1 VPNIGEMID
10 KYKILSVLG
19 AGGMGQ
25 VFLAEDTLLGR
36 KAALKFLSAGSA
48 GDPELRDR
56 FFREARAASS
66 LSHPNIC
73 TIYEIR
79 DHADEPF
86 ISMEFARGETL
97 ASLIRSRRRSS
108 WQAVD
113 VAIQI
118 AEALAEAHR
127 IGIVH
132 RDIKPA
138 NIVVDPRG
146 RVKVLDF
153 GLAKRVGGPD
163 GGLQS
168 QFETNPGVVLGTAS
182 YMSPEQARGLP
193 VDHRSDIWSL
203 GVCLFEMLTGTSPFA
218 GGSAADTFA
227 AVLRGQ
233 PLPPSAL
240 IDGIPEGLDDLVLE
254 CIRKSPDERIQ
265 SATDLVRR
273 LRSIANRI
281 SSGSHTPLQRPVDD
295 RRDEPTE
302 VFDPAA
308 DTVISWERS
317 NEDTPSRPE
326 TPTNL
331 SSIHTRLV
339 GRDAEIAEVAKLI
352 QDPAVRLLTLTGIGG
367 TGKTTL
373 ARATARE
380 LLGQFPDGVFF
391 IEMADVVDPEL
402 VLPSIAQ
409 PLGIRDDG
417 GSVPLDALRSFL
429 AGKQVLIVI
438 DNFEQVIDAAPMLA
452 ELLAS
457 APGLKLMVTS
467 REVLR
472 LSAETEFPVPSLGLP
487 ENGEVS
493 SDDLRRA
500 EAVVLFAERARSAM
514 PAFTLTEE
522 NISEVASI
530 CRRLDG
536 LPLAIELAAA
546 RIKVLSPTAILQKL
560 EHGLDLLTGGA
571 RDHPERQRTMRGAVS
586 WSYSLLSENEKAV
599 FRKLAV
605 FAGGF
610 RLVAAEA
617 VCQTKKVGGTEMT
630 DRITSLIDK
639 SLLVRREVR
648 GGEPRFRM
656 LEVVRDLA
664 VELLQAEGE
673 ERSARRRH
681 AEYFVALGEAAEPHL
696 QTADSRE
703 WLAQLEEDHDNIRAA
718 MRWTLADDHALA
730 VRLAVSL
737 RNFWLVHSHLREGFE
752 WLRAAAALETVPE
765 QALQFKLLNGLGL
778 AARFLGDLVTARSA
792 YERGLAA
799 GEAAGNLPGTALSNR
814 GLGLVAMQQGD
825 LAAARSYFDAGLAI
839 SRQIEDKYGIAMS
852 LAFIGDLARTEGRF
866 TDSIGPFTE
875 AVGLFRELE
884 NKTATSDVLNNLGA
898 ALVCLGEPGNAAP
911 YFREALET
919 AYALSN
925 RITTSCSL
933 DGFSAIAVIEGDLEK
948 AALLFGAAD
957 EIRNTIGYEIE
968 PAEAGFRDRFISQL
982 RGEMPAEDIEPAWQK
997 GRKISLEDAIEIA
1010 LAVSDKNLAAEANRS

>member
-1 VPNIGEMID
+1 MPNIGEIID

-56 FFREARAASS
+56 FIREARAASS

-79 DHADEPF
+79 DHPDEPYLA
-86 ISMEFARGETL
+86 MEFAEGETL
-97 ASLIRSRRRSS
+97 AALIRSRRRSS

-113 VAIQI
+113 VAIQV
-118 AEALAEAHR
+118 AEALSEAHR

-138 NIVVDPRG
+138 NIIVDARG

-153 GLAKRVGGPD
+153 GLAKRMS
-163 GGLQS
+163 GLAGDAGS
-168 QFETNPGVVLGTAS
+168 QFETSPGVVLGTAS

-218 GGSAADTFA
+218 GETAADTFA
-227 AVLRGQ
+227 AVLRGE

-240 IDGIPEGLDDLVLE
+240 IDGVPDDLGDLVLE
-254 CIRKSPDERIQ
+254 CIRKPPDERVR
-265 SATDLVRR
+265 SADDLVRR
-273 LRSIANRI
+273 LRLIANRI
-281 SSGSHTPLQRPVDD
+281 SSGSDAAFSAQADARH
-295 RRDEPTE
+295 DEPTE
-302 VFDPAA
+302 VFDAAA
-308 DTVISWERS
+308 DTVISSGASLRL
-317 NEDTPSRPE
+317 E

-331 SSIHTRLV
+331 TSFQSRMV
-339 GRDAEIAEVAKLI
+339 GREAEIGAVTGMLR
-352 QDPAVRLLTLTGIGG
+352 DPAVRLITLTGIGG

-373 ARATARE
+373 ARAAARE
-380 LLGQFPDGVFF
+380 LLGEFPDGVYFV
-391 IEMADVVDPEL
+391 EMADVVNPNL

-409 PLGIRDDG
+409 PLGIKDDG
-417 GSVPLDALRSFL
+417 GSAQADVLKEFL
-429 AGKQVLIVI
+429 AGKRILIII
-438 DNFEQVIDAAPMLA
+438 DNFEQVIDAAPRIA

-472 LSAETEFPVPSLGLP
+472 LSAETEFQVPALALP
-487 ENGEVS
+487 ENADVPAE
-493 SDDLRRA
+493 DLIRA
-500 EAVVLFAERARSAM
+500 EAVVLFAERARSAR
-514 PAFTLTEE
+514 PAFALSDE
-522 NISEVASI
+522 NISEVAAV

-546 RIKVLSPTAILQKL
+546 RVKVLSPAAILEKL
-560 EHGLDLLTGGA
+560 ERGLDLLTGGA
-571 RDHPERQRTMRGAVS
+571 RDLPERQRTMRGAVR
-586 WSYSLLSENEKAV
+586 WSYGLLSDDEKAV
-599 FRKLAV
+599 FRMLAV
-605 FAGGF
+605 FSGGF
-610 RLVAAEA
+610 RLAAAEA
-617 VCQTKKVGGTEMT
+617 VCRTGSNGGTEMA
-630 DRITSLIDK
+630 DLIASLIDK

-664 VELLQAEGE
+664 LEMLQAAGE
-673 ERSARRRH
+673 ESAARRRH
-681 AEYFVALGEAAEPHL
+681 AEYFVALGEQAEPHL
-696 QTADSRE
+696 QTADSGV

-718 MRWTLADDHALA
+718 MRWSLENDHPLA
-730 VRLAVSL
+730 VRLAVSV

-752 WLRAAAALETVPE
+752 WLQAVASLETEPD

-778 AARFLGDLVTARSA
+778 AARFLGDLTTARSA

-799 GEAAGNLPGTALSNR
+799 GTAAGNLQGTALSNR

-825 LAAARSYFDAGLAI
+825 LAAAGRYFDAGLAI

-866 TDSIGPFTE
+866 ADSIGPFTE

-898 ALVCLGEPGNAAP
+898 ALVCVGEPRTAAP

-919 AYALSN
+919 AHSLSN

-933 DGFSAIAVIEGDLEK
+933 DGFAAIAVLDGDLEK
-948 AALLFGAAD
+948 AAILFGAAD
-957 EIRNTIGYEIE
+957 QIRSEIGYEIE
-968 PAEAGFRDRFISQL
+968 PAEAGFRDRFTSLL
-982 RGEMPAEDIEPAWQK
+982 REEMPAEEIEAAWEK
-997 GRKISLEDAIEIA
+997 GRKLQLEEAIASA
-1010 LAVSDKNLAAEANRS
+1010 LAVSENARVAEANQP